1 MLFSIWNVFSQNDS
15 IVQNENILV
24 AKWAVADTIYFHDV
38 STNPDFFILYSISN
52 HNTVE
57 SEIQLDDSLFEV
69 DFPESKLVLLP
80 DFYQKYPQTD
90 SLKIQFKT
98 FPKFLTQVYKD
109 QDASKIFPNV
119 HSREVVT
126 FENEK
131 ATLKGKP
138 FEGLDTQGSLIRGIT
153 VGNNQDAVLNS
164 ALDLKIEGKL
174 SSKIQLNARINDTSL
189 PIQEDGYSQELK
201 DIDRI
206 YMELLGPKWEIKAG
220 DIILQDTTH
229 YFMAFTKKVQG
240 VSLDVHTEQMDVF
253 SSGALVKGR
262 YVFYQFQGQEANQG
276 PYKLQ
281 GDNGELYI
289 FIIQDSE
296 RVYIDG
302 VIQTRGENQDYIMDY
317 NTGEITFTPQNPIT
331 SDMRITLEYQFSDR
345 NYSRFVTQNA
355 ASFHTDTFNIGA
367 AFYKESDMKNQTVEM
382 DLTAEQ
388 IELLANADGD
398 SSMVYTVHAV
408 ETEYEEDKI
417 LYRKLV
423 MGSSEIYE
431 YSQDANETLYQVGFT
446 YFGEGLGD
454 YIVQE
459 YLGIGKKMQYV
470 GENLGDYQAVIP
482 LMAPNSVQLM
492 VLQSNYEPND
502 KTSVDLECAYSI
514 NDVNLFSNSSASE
527 VKAPAVKATW
537 EQTLWEQ
544 KWKTSSLLQFDYVH
558 QNFNNLE
565 GTYNVEFDRDWNLLE
580 TAGNQSLFNGTLTFE
595 NEEKGSFYYQFENL
609 KLSDLYNGTRHHL
622 GATLDFGK
630 WEWNQWSS
638 MLNSKDELF
647 QTQFIRNESQ
657 IKFAHEK
664 WWSQAELKIESNK
677 LKTSDSNAYYENSFQ
692 NFHEKWSF
700 GIGDSTQ
707 VYVKT
712 GLHLTQNDSV
722 RSQTFRQV
730 NQSQTWFLQSQLIEN
745 KNTNLQLFSSY
756 RRVQYESGSKINA
769 LNTRASFRH
778 QVWDGLV
785 SWQTNYQNTSGQ
797 VAQQDY
803 TYIETEPGQGFYT
816 WIDYNANGLKEL
828 DEFEIAQYADQ
839 AQYLRITLPHI
850 NYLPTQESKLT
861 QSLVWNASQWSQEK
875 GFKKFLSHWHNQL
888 NITAQNNKQRIDDQL
903 HFNPFDFE
911 NPSVLSHQ
919 LGIQNQL
926 YFNRGKSHYTTGY
939 QWGDSKQKLWQS
951 FGSIQQHLTV
961 HQLNFQHLIEG
972 QWQINLVAEKVNNQ
986 NINET
991 FFNRDFKLIELNV
1004 KPSLTYYF
1012 SKKHWIKSSY
1022 EYTEKNNKIN
1032 DQEHLTQQKLQFN
1045 YQFTSEKD
1053 TRFSVDFN
1061 LLKNTFEGNANSAVG
1076 YQMLEGLQPGNNM
1089 TWTLLW
1095 NKKLNSFLY
1104 LNLNYNGRAHA
1115 NSRTI
1120 HNGNVQLRAQF

>member
-1 MLFSIWNVFSQNDS
+1 LLFSFWNALSQNDS
-15 IVQNENILV
+15 ISMYGNIRSL
-24 AKWAVADTIYFHDV
+24 KIAVADTIYFQDV
-38 STNPDFFILYSISN
+38 STNSDYIALYPISN
-52 HNTVE
+52 ND
-57 SEIQLDDSLFEV
+57 SIQLETELDDSLFEI
-69 DFPESKLVLLP
+69 DFSRSKIVLLP
-80 DFYQKYPQTD
+80 DFYRQYPQTD
-90 SLKIQFKT
+90 SLEIQFK
-98 FPKFLTQVYKD
+98 PYPNFLTQDYNGY
-109 QDASKIFPNV
+109 DASKIFPNFN
-119 HSREVVT
+119 SREVLS
-126 FENEK
+126 FENDK
-131 ATLKGKP
+131 APLKGNP
-138 FEGLDTQGSLIRGIT
+138 FDGLDTQGSLIRGIT

-164 ALDLKIEGKL
+164 SLDLKIEGKL
-174 SSKIQLNARINDTSL
+174 SSKIQLNARINDTNL
-189 PIQEDGYSQELK
+189 PIQENGYSQELK

-206 YMELLGPKWEIKAG
+206 YMELLGPKWGIKAG
-220 DIILQDTTH
+220 DIILQDSTH
-229 YFMAFTKKVQG
+229 YFMSFTKKVQG
-240 VSLDVHTEQMDVF
+240 VSLDVHTEQLNVF

-302 VIQTRGENQDYIMDY
+302 VMQTRGENKDYIMDY

-331 SDMRITLEYQFSDR
+331 SDMRITLEYQYSDR

-355 ASFHTDTFNIGA
+355 ALFHTDTFSIGT
-367 AFYKESDMKNQTVEM
+367 AFFKESDMKNQTVEL

-388 IELLANADGD
+388 IELLANADSN
-398 SSMVYTVHAV
+398 SSMVYTFHAV
-408 ETEYEEDKI
+408 ETDYDDDKI

-423 MGSSEIYE
+423 VGSTEIYE
-431 YSQDANETLYQVGFT
+431 YSQDTDETLYQVGFT

-454 YIVQE
+454 YVVQE
-459 YLGIGKKMQYV
+459 YLAIGKKMQYV
-470 GENLGDYQAVIP
+470 GENSGDYKAVIP

-492 VLQSNYEPND
+492 VLQSNYEPNE
-502 KTSVDLECAYSI
+502 KTFVDLECAYSI
-514 NDVNLFSNSSASE
+514 NDVNLFSNSNASE
-527 VKAPAVKATW
+527 VKAPAVKAMW

-544 KWKTSSLLQFDYVH
+544 KWKTTSLIQFDFVH

-565 GTYNVEFDRDWNLLE
+565 GTYDVEFDRDWNLNE
-580 TAGNQSLFNGTLTFE
+580 TVGNQSLLNGTITFE
-595 NEEKGSFYYQFENL
+595 NEENGSFYYQFENL
-609 KLSDLYNGTRHHL
+609 KLSDLYNGTRHNL
-622 GATLDFGK
+622 GATLAFGK

-647 QTQFIRNESQ
+647 QTHFIRNESQ
-657 IKFAHEK
+657 IKFTNQK

-677 LKTSDSNAYYENSFQ
+677 LKTSDNNTFYENSFQ

-722 RSQTFRQV
+722 RSNAFRQV

-745 KNTNLQLFSSY
+745 KNTNLQFFSSY
-756 RRVQYESGSKINA
+756 RMVQYENGSKINA

-778 QVWDGLV
+778 QVWNGLV

-797 VAQQDY
+797 LAQQDY

-828 DEFEIAQYADQ
+828 DEFEIAQFADQ

-861 QSLVWNASQWSQEK
+861 QNLVWNASKWSQK
-875 GFKKFLSHWHNQL
+875 DGFKKFLSHWHNQL
-888 NITAQNNKQRIDDQL
+888 NIIAQNNKQRIDTKL
-903 HFNPFDFE
+903 HLNPFDFE
-911 NPSVLSHQ
+911 DSSVLSHQ
-919 LGIQNQL
+919 LGVQNQL

-939 QWGDSKQKLWQS
+939 HWSDSNQKLWQS
-951 FGSIQQHLTV
+951 FGTIQQHLTV

-972 QWQINLVAEKVNNQ
+972 QWQINLTAEKVRNQ
-986 NINET
+986 NINEI
-991 FFNRDFKLIELNV
+991 FLNRNFKLIELNV
-1004 KPSLTYYF
+1004 KPGLTYYF

-1022 EYTEKNNKIN
+1022 EYTEKNNKIS
-1032 DQEHLTQQKLQFN
+1032 DLEHLTQQKLQFN

-1089 TWTLLW
+1089 TWMLLW

-1104 LNLNYNGRAHA
+1104 FNLNYNGRAHA